1 MLANMVMV
9 SFLSSSSFLLYL
21 DFDDSVAERLI
32 LCRNLVNLFMV
43 LCQHMIVLQKV

>member
-21 DFDDSVAERLI
+21 DFDDSVAERLV
-32 LCRNLVNLFMV
+32 LCRNLFMV
-43 LCQHMIVLQKV
+43 LCLHMIVLQKV